1 MADRT
6 LKILTIDDNSDN
18 LVTVQVLIKEKFPNA
33 IVLQAAT
40 GQHGLELAAF
50 EDPDVILLDVVMP
63 GMDGFE
69 VCRRLKANKA
79 LCDIPV
85 VFLTAI
91 RGEKQHRIRA
101 LECGAEAFLAKP
113 IDENELTAQIRAMVK
128 IKTAVIE
135 KRSEK
140 RRLAQLVEER
150 TYELKATKDY
160 LEKLIGYA
168 KAPIVVWDE
177 NYLATRCNEAFEN
190 LCGRPSSALIGH
202 DVRPLLTTEG
212 RDRLE
217 AILSLQDSYHASELN
232 VIHTDGTL
240 RTVLWN
246 FATLYDPKGIN
257 PVSTIAQGQD
267 ITDRKRTEKELLYLS
282 NHDYLTGLYNRRFYE
297 NELKRLD
304 TVENLPLSIIMADIN
319 GLKMINDSF
328 GYAKGDDLLKAAAEV
343 ISKGCR
349 SSDVVAR
356 FGGDEFIILLPK
368 TTAEKTEEIVKSI
381 KKASTEFCMEEI
393 PLSLSLSLSFGFKTK
408 TSYDQALAELLRLVE
423 DDMYRHK
430 IFETSSDRS
439 KTIDLIMNTL
449 FEKSRREMLHSQR
462 VSELCA
468 EIATRMGFT
477 KDAINQ
483 VRTAGLMHDI
493 GKIGIAEKILNKSF
507 SLDEDEWQEIQKHP
521 EIGYRILSSVNEF
534 SEMSA
539 HILQHHERWDGKG
552 YPKGLKGEEIYLE
565 ARIIAVADSYDA
577 MTSHRSYREGLQKE
591 QAMSEILRCSGTQFD
606 PQIVTVFISL
616 LAEDTI
622 TS

>member
-1 MADRT
+1 MDDRE

-18 LVTVQVLIKEKFPNA
+18 LFTIQVLIKEKFPHA
-33 IVLQAAT
+33 IVLQASN
-40 GQHGLELAAF
+40 GQNGLECAAF

-69 VCRRLKANKA
+69 VCRRLKKNKA

-91 RGEKQHRIRA
+91 KGEKQHRIRA

-113 IDENELTAQIRAMVK
+113 IDENELIAQIRAMAK
-128 IKTAVIE
+128 IKMAVIE

-140 RRLAQLVEER
+140 HRLSQLVEER
-150 TYELKATKDY
+150 TYELQATKDY

-177 NYLATRCNEAFEN
+177 NYLITRCNEAFEN
-190 LCGRPSSALIGH
+190 LCGCPNVLLIGQ
-202 DVRPLLTTEG
+202 DVRRQFTPESVSK
-212 RDRLE
+212 LE
-217 AILSLQDSYHASELN
+217 AILSIQDSYHASELGI
-232 VIHTDGTL
+232 IHTNGTL

-246 FATLYDPKGIN
+246 FATLCNPKGIN
-257 PVSTIAQGQD
+257 PTSTIAQGQD
-267 ITDRKRTEKELLYLS
+267 ITDRKRVEEELLYTS

-297 NELKRLD
+297 TELKRLD
-304 TVENLPLSIIMADIN
+304 TIENLPLSIIMADIN

-328 GYAKGDDLLKAAAEV
+328 GYSKGDELLKATAEV
-343 ISKGCR
+343 ISMGCR
-349 SSDVVAR
+349 PTDVAAR
-356 FGGDEFIILLPK
+356 FGGDEFIMLLPK
-368 TTAEKTEEIVKSI
+368 TTTVEAEEIVKSI
-381 KKASTEFCMEEI
+381 KRASAEFAVEDI
-393 PLSLSLSLSFGFKTK
+393 ALTLSLSFGLKTK
-408 TSYDQALAELLRLVE
+408 MSFGQSLLEMLRLVE

-430 IFETSSDRS
+430 IFESSSDRS

-449 FEKSRREMLHSQR
+449 FEKSQRELLHSQR
-462 VSELCA
+462 VSELCVS
-468 EIATRMGFT
+468 IATRMGFP

-493 GKIGIAEKILNKSF
+493 GKIGIAEKILNKTC

-534 SEMSA
+534 SEISA
-539 HILQHHERWDGKG
+539 YILQHHERWDGKG
-552 YPKGLKGEEIYLE
+552 YPKGLKGEEIFLE

-577 MTSHRSYREGLQKE
+577 MTSQRSYRKGLQKE
-591 QAMSEILRCSGTQFD
+591 QAISEILQCSGTQFD
-606 PQIVTVFISL
+606 PSVATVIVSI
-616 LAEDTI
+616 LAEE
-622 TS
+622 

>member
-6 LKILTIDDNSDN
+6 LKILTIDDNPDN
-18 LVTVQVLIKEKFPNA
+18 LVTVQVLIKETFPNA
-33 IVLQAAT
+33 MVLKASN
-40 GQHGLELAAF
+40 GQQGLELAAY

-69 VCRRLKANKA
+69 VCRRLKSNKA

-160 LEKLIGYA
+160 LEKLIGSA

-177 NYLATRCNEAFEN
+177 NFLVTRCNEAFEN
-190 LCGRPSSALIGH
+190 LCGHQCGTLLGRDA
-202 DVRPLLTTEG
+202 RQLLTSDDSEE
-212 RDRLE
+212 LE
-217 AILSLQDSYHASELN
+217 EILRIKDSCQATELN
-232 VIHTDGTL
+232 ILHVDGTL

-246 FATLYDPKGIN
+246 FATLYNPKGIN

-267 ITDRKRTEKELLYLS
+267 ITERKRAEEKLLYLS
-282 NHDYLTGLYNRRFYE
+282 THDYLTGLYNRRFHE
-297 NELKRLD
+297 SELKRLD
-304 TVENLPLSIIMADIN
+304 TVENLPLGILMADIN

-328 GYAKGDDLLKAAAEV
+328 GYSKGDELLKAAAEV
-343 ISKGCR
+343 IRGVCR
-349 SSDVVAR
+349 ANDVVAR
-356 FGGDEFIILLPK
+356 FGGDEFIILMPR
-368 TTAEKTEEIVKSI
+368 TTAEETEDLIRHMK
-381 KKASTEFCMEEI
+381 KKAADFSIEGI
-393 PLSLSLSLSFGFKTK
+393 AISLSLAFGFKVK
-408 TSYDQALAELLRLVE
+408 TSPAQQLSGMLRSVE

-430 IFETSSDRS
+430 IFESSSDRS
-439 KTIDLIMNTL
+439 KTIDVIMNTL
-449 FEKSRREMLHSQR
+449 FEKSRRELLHSQR
-462 VSELCA
+462 VSEICA
-468 EIATRMGFT
+468 SIATRMGFT
-477 KDAINQ
+477 KDAIKE

-493 GKIGIAEKILNKSF
+493 GKIGIAEEILNKTF

-521 EIGYRILSSVNEF
+521 EIGYRILSSVSEF

-552 YPKGLKGEEIYLE
+552 YPKGLQGEEIFLE

-577 MTSHRSYREGLQKE
+577 MTSHRSYREGLRKE
-591 QAMSEILRCSGTQFD
+591 QAMSEILRCAGTQFD
-606 PQIVTVFISL
+606 PHIARVFVGMLS
-616 LAEDTI
+616 EET
-622 TS
+622 TNS

>member
-6 LKILTIDDNSDN
+6 LKILTIDDNPDN
-18 LVTVQVLIKEKFPNA
+18 LITVQVLIKETFPNA
-33 IVLQAAT
+33 IVLQAST

-140 RRLAQLVEER
+140 RRLSQLVEER

-177 NYLATRCNEAFEN
+177 SFLVTRCNEAFEN
-190 LCGRPSSALIGH
+190 LCGCPGTVLIGH
-202 DVRPLLTTEG
+202 DIRQLLAIKGAVE
-212 RDRLE
+212 LE
-217 AILSLQDSYHASELN
+217 AILRTKDSYHASELN
-232 VIHTDGTL
+232 IIHTDGTL
-240 RTVLWN
+240 RSVLWN
-246 FATLYDPKGIN
+246 FATLYNPKGIN
-257 PVSTIAQGQD
+257 PVSTIAQGLD
-267 ITDRKRTEKELLYLS
+267 ITERKKAEEELLYLS
-282 NHDYLTGLYNRRFYE
+282 NHDYLTGLYNRRYYE
-297 NELKRLD
+297 TELKRLD
-304 TVENLPLSIIMADIN
+304 TQENLPLSIIMADIN

-328 GYAKGDDLLKAAAEV
+328 GYSKGDELLKTAATAM
-343 ISKGCR
+343 SLGCR
-349 SSDVVAR
+349 PDDVVAR

-368 TTAEKTEEIVKSI
+368 TTAGTAEEIIKSI
-381 KKASTEFCMEEI
+381 KKASTEFSIEGTT
-393 PLSLSLSLSFGFKTK
+393 LSLSLSLSFGFKTK
-408 TSYDQALAELLRLVE
+408 TSSDQALSELLRLVE

-430 IFETSSDRS
+430 IFESSSDRS

-468 EIATRMGFT
+468 SIASHMGFT

-493 GKIGIAEKILNKSF
+493 GKIGIAEKILNKTS

-552 YPKGLKGEEIYLE
+552 YPKGLKGEEIFLE

-577 MTSHRSYREGLQKE
+577 MTSHRSYREGLRKE
-591 QAMSEILRCSGTQFD
+591 QAMAEILRCSGTQFD
-606 PQIVTVFISL
+606 PHIATVFVNL
-616 LAEDTI
+616 LAEENVPC
-622 TS
+622 